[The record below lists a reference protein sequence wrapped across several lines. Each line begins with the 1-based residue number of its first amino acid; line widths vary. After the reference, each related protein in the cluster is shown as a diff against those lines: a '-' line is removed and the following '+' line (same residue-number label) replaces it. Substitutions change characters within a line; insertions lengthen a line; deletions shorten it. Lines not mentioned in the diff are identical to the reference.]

1 LQEST
6 KIAALAVVAKAPADL
21 LKLQSTYAQYF
32 PSEPLSATQTKY
44 AASGDVTRNDTV
56 KTIVDVTQ
64 DVTDSILSDM
74 VRLEQYIH
82 LTIPKMEDG
91 NNFGVTVQLTAL
103 KQITDSKEL
112 LVKGLDDLSKYA
124 SSRADALEKCKLP
137 SQSVTSST
145 TKSQSESAGNNTEKG
160 DVTSTSTGTAKE
172 EKTTETATNSPELV
186 YRKLAV
192 TAVDVSFYCKAKGLF
207 QTAMIG
213 YMAALDFLEKNS
225 DKIAQPKGANGG
237 GSYTSMY

>member
-6 KIAALAVVAKAPADL
+6 KAAALAVVAKAPSDIL
-21 LKLQSTYAQYF
+21 TLQSTYQQYF
-32 PSEPLSATQTKY
+32 PVEPLSATQQKY
-44 AASGDVTRNDTV
+44 AAGDVTVNDAVTKTV
-56 KTIVDVTQ
+56 NATS

-112 LVKGLDDLSKYA
+112 LVKGLEELLKYA
-124 SSRADALEKCKLP
+124 ATRADALEKCKLP
-137 SQSVTSST
+137 SQSTVSST
-145 TKSQSESAGNNTEKG
+145 TKSQSDSAGNNTEKG
-160 DVTSTSTGTAKE
+160 DVKSTSTGTAKE
-172 EKTTETATNSPELV
+172 EKTTETVQVSPELA

-192 TAVDVSFYCKAKGLF
+192 TAVDISFYCKAKGLF

-225 DKIAQPKGANGG
+225 DKIAAPKGNGG
-237 GSYTSMY
+237 GAYTSMY